1 MDIGAWDKA
10 DTGQHVRNICYVK
23 HLNNAIGPKLTK
35 CHLKEQVDHLDLQNY
50 VTQVTTTQT
59 PDVPSGNSFRV
70 KTRVCLMW
78 AGQNKVRMLVTV
90 VVEFSKSSWLK
101 CKVIYFGRACKNRVL
116 ITHTA
121 TIEKASIDGQVTYF
135 KNLDSAIRQH
145 IQPSS
150 IRSPAAAEKRLHRHN
165 PHQRRRRRQHVRN
178 HSRAD
183 QYIHGKRTKSIYD
196 TLLESF
202 KAGASAGA
210 EWVMQN
216 PAPSTNQIIVA
227 CLVFLLC
234 INVII
239 AVKLESIG
247 RKMVERNNITSKDT
261 NPWEMHADKVWQWL
275 DTQPTAMSKCVWE
288 LEQLVQHAEDGIE
301 ELMRQQQ
308 QQQHDAARNDYF
320 ATSPGAL

>member
-1 MDIGAWDKA
+1 
-10 DTGQHVRNICYVK
+10 
-23 HLNNAIGPKLTK
+23 
-35 CHLKEQVDHLDLQNY
+35 
-50 VTQVTTTQT
+50 
-59 PDVPSGNSFRV
+59 
-70 KTRVCLMW
+70 MW

-101 CKVIYFGRACKNRVL
+101 CKVIYFGRVCKNRVL

-150 IRSPAAAEKRLHRHN
+150 IRSPAAAEKRLHHHN

-178 HSRAD
+178 HSRTD
-183 QYIHGKRTKSIYD
+183 QDIHGKRTKSIYD

-288 LEQLVQHAEDGIE
+288 LEQLVQHAEHGIE